1 MILKSGRIRKSII
14 ISLIVFGVLI
24 MGGLVSGYY
33 FFLAKDKTT
42 SPVGKVGAGSGTGG
56 GSRLVNP
63 AEGLSI
69 EEAVKKFDGSFVAY
83 ILISIGAYN
92 LHPPMFGSDTPKIEF
107 YIWDEKYNAEI
118 IDGKINVQKGE
129 IAERDIIIWTSAEE
143 AVKMVKDKNYISES
157 FKTGASKV
165 ELVAG
170 KIELAMKGYIS
181 LYDELTG

>member
-14 ISLIVFGVLI
+14 ISLIVFAILI
-24 MGGLVSGYY
+24 IAGLISGYY
-33 FFLAKDKTT
+33 VFLAKDKTT
-42 SPVGKVGAGSGTGG
+42 SSGSKAGAGSGTGG

>member
-1 MILKSGRIRKSII
+1 MKQTLTISIDEALVQKIRDRTRESSFRNKSH
-14 ISLIVFGVLI
+14 
-24 MGGLVSGYY
+24 LV
-33 FFLAKDKTT
+33 
-42 SPVGKVGAGSGTGG
+42 
-56 GSRLVNP
+56 
-63 AEGLSI
+63 

-170 KIELAMKGYIS
+170 KIELAAKGYIS
-181 LYDELTG
+181 IYDKLTG